1 MGREEGTRPK
11 FKLRRHAHTNFER
24 LRSRL
29 CNCDTHH
36 TTTQFASQWCENEVR
51 NRPSNSCKTKANR
64 SHLSW
69 RIVFSLGCTTS
80 CTHTPPVTRS
90 GVSPRVCA
98 CACRCDE
105 GVQSAPLVLRPPNT
119 RVGRRRR
126 PFVLRL
132 SPRSPLSPPRSAPP
146 LLTQFLAGARAASA
160 WVTAHPV
167 ARAAAAWLPT
177 STLGRAGLLV
187 LLLLLS
193 LAVYAELSTLVA
205 RIRTRHIPS
214 PPGYPVLGH
223 VPMLTSEP
231 WIKFAT
237 WTAVLGPMYR
247 LVVWD
252 KVFVVVADPDAVK
265 KIFVTDRESFPKDK
279 WSYKYME
286 CVFLGGASRALRPL
300 PTRCS
305 SPPQHLPSPQ
315 RHPRRWVGDRGGRA
329 LETAAGAAVP
339 RVSFRRVGEAARR
352 V

>member
-1 MGREEGTRPK
+1 M
-11 FKLRRHAHTNFER
+11 
-24 LRSRL
+24 
-29 CNCDTHH
+29 
-36 TTTQFASQWCENEVR
+36 
-51 NRPSNSCKTKANR
+51 
-64 SHLSW
+64 
-69 RIVFSLGCTTS
+69 
-80 CTHTPPVTRS
+80 
-90 GVSPRVCA
+90 RVCK
-98 CACRCDE
+98 
-105 GVQSAPLVLRPPNT
+105 APPSFCVPRT
-119 RVGRRRR
+119 RVGRRR
-126 PFVLRL
+126 PFVYVYP
-132 SPRSPLSPPRSAPP
+132 SPFTPLPSPRSAPP

-177 STLGRAGLLV
+177 STLGRVGLLV

-286 CVFLGGASRALRPL
+286 CVFGGSKQGPFKPLAHPLFLTTTTTPPFPTETSSALG
-300 PTRCS
+300 
-305 SPPQHLPSPQ
+305 
-315 RHPRRWVGDRGGRA
+315 
-329 LETAAGAAVP
+329 
-339 RVSFRRVGEAARR
+339 
-352 V
+352 